1 MSESVLKSILDLFL
15 SDESIEITPEM
26 KKFLTQDE
34 LRAIK
39 RGKISEERAKAL
51 VEAKI
56 ETQCNAYI
64 ERKMIA
70 YRAKVKIEK
79 RKQEEE
85 KRKSEENKY
94 IEKLNV
100 LRKYFNGTIVF
111 DTCIWEDGATRKEFF
126 DMLKCIL
133 KENGS
138 KITILADIFQEIGK
152 HADSPVREE
161 QIKGTAA
168 LRIIE
173 DFVNDDLV
181 FIEDAAFEYNDNK
194 LFADEKIYEFAKKC
208 DAQKKECIIFTN
220 DRPLRT
226 SIKCSFDNDTIKTL
240 SWQNFSIFDPTPQI
254 PDTKTPIPPF
264 PIEEIN
270 EMMEERKYRREWYEQ
285 NGLEYFGI

>member
-1 MSESVLKSILDLFL
+1 MSESV
-15 SDESIEITPEM
+15 DESIEITPKM

-51 VEAKI
+51 VEEKI
-56 ETQCNAYI
+56 ETQCNAYV
-64 ERKMIA
+64 EKKMIA

-85 KRKSEENKY
+85 KRKQEEQQREQQQEEYNT
-94 IEKLNV
+94 
-100 LRKYFNGTIVF
+100 LRNYFKGTIVF
-111 DTCIWEDGATRKEFF
+111 DTCIWEEGSAKKEFF
-126 DMLKCIL
+126 DILKNIL
-133 KENGS
+133 KENGC

-152 HADSPVREE
+152 HADSTVQEE
-161 QIKGTAA
+161 KLKGKSA
-168 LRIIE
+168 LGIIE
-173 DFVNDDLV
+173 DFVDDDLV
-181 FIEDAAFEYNDNK
+181 FIEDAAFEYNGNK

-226 SIKCSFDNDTIKTL
+226 SIKCSFDNDTIKAL
-240 SWQNFSIFDPTPQI
+240 SWQDFAVFAPKLPAPPEIMI
-254 PDTKTPIPPF
+254 DTGF
-264 PIEEIN
+264 IETIES
-270 EMMEERKYRREWYEQ
+270 EKYRREWYEQ

>member
-1 MSESVLKSILDLFL
+1 MSESVLDSILDFFL

-39 RGKISEERAKAL
+39 RRKISEERAKAL
-51 VEAKI
+51 VKAKI
-56 ETQCNAYI
+56 ETQCNAYV
-64 ERKMIA
+64 EEKMIA

-85 KRKSEENKY
+85 KRKQEE
-94 IEKLNV
+94 EKRKQQQEEYNT
-100 LRKYFNGTIVF
+100 LRNYFKGTIVF
-111 DTCIWEDGATRKEFF
+111 DTCIWEEGAAKKEFF
-126 DMLKCIL
+126 DISKNIL
-133 KENGS
+133 KENGC

-152 HADSPVREE
+152 HADSTVQEE
-161 QIKGTAA
+161 KLKGKSA
-168 LRIIE
+168 LGIIE
-173 DFVNDDLV
+173 DFVDDDLV

-240 SWQNFSIFDPTPQI
+240 SLQNFSIFDPKLPAPPEI
-254 PDTKTPIPPF
+254 MIDPDF
-264 PIEEIN
+264 FEAIESE
-270 EMMEERKYRREWYEQ
+270 KYRREWYEQ